1 MQKTIFKPFKT
12 LLMLGITILTLT
24 SFGGLSSPSISF
36 NDSTLELS
44 WKHVEGATQYELY
57 SDGSFKATYY
67 VAGYQEAGDYLDWY
81 IGGYVS
87 RTHDVKIKAK
97 NSDKESGYSNTVKV
111 KC

>member
-24 SFGGLSSPSISF
+24 SCGGLSSPSISF
-36 NDSTLELS
+36 NDSTLDLS
-44 WKHVEGATQYELY
+44 WKHVEGATQYKLY

-67 VAGYQEAGDYLDWY
+67 VAWYQEAGDYLDWY

-87 RTHDVKIKAK
+87 GTHDVKIKAK

-111 KC
+111 KY